1 MKILHVITSL
11 GTGGAER
18 LMVDLLP
25 RLRNLGNDVSLLI
38 FDGTRTAFYETL
50 EQSDIRIMSL
60 SKGGNVYDIRHIAK
74 LKKLLPLYDVVHTHN
89 TACQY
94 FVSLAKRLTKC
105 KTKIVT
111 TEHNTFNRRRDYPLL
126 RYVDRTIYRK
136 YDAIVAISD
145 KTRENLTAFVGD
157 DFPITTINN
166 GIDLSPYADFK
177 PNFPKDDETVIVTM
191 VAAFRPQKD
200 QYTLIKSI
208 ALLPKRYKLWLL
220 GDGERR
226 GELET
231 LTKQLDVADRVTFW
245 GNQKDVPS
253 YIRQSHI
260 MVLSSHWEGLS
271 LSLLESM
278 ASRRPMIVS
287 EVDGLRD
294 IAGNVAVTVRHE
306 DETQL
311 ADAITSLATDKA
323 LYEKISSQCHVEAMK
338 YDIDKMVESY
348 NNLYKVL

>member
-1 MKILHVITSL
+1 MRILHVITSL
-11 GTGGAER
+11 STGGAER

-25 RLRNLGNDVSLLI
+25 RLRDFGNDVSLLL
-38 FDGTRTAFYETL
+38 FDGTRTAFYDEL
-50 EQSDIRIMSL
+50 EQSGIKISSL
-60 SKGGNVYDIRHIAK
+60 SQGGNVYDIRYIGK
-74 LKKLLPLYDVVHTHN
+74 LRKILSQYDIVHTHN

-94 FVSLAKRLTKC
+94 FVSLARRLSRS
-105 KTKIVT
+105 KTRIVT
-111 TEHNTFNRRRDYPLL
+111 TEHNTFNRRREYPLL
-126 RYVDRTIYRK
+126 RHVDRVIYRK
-136 YDAIVAISD
+136 YDAIIAISD
-145 KTRENLTAFVGD
+145 KTWENLTAFVGN
-157 DFPITTINN
+157 DFPISIINN

-177 PNFPKDDETVIVTM
+177 PNVPQPDEDVTVTM
-191 VAAFRPQKD
+191 VAAFRPQKNQD
-200 QYTLIKSI
+200 TLLKAI
-208 ALLPKRYKLWLL
+208 ALLPTRYKLWLL

-231 LTKQLDVADRVTFW
+231 LADSLGIKDRVTFW

-253 YIRQSHI
+253 FIRQSNI

-323 LYEKISSQCHVEAMK
+323 LYEKISSQCHAEAMK
-338 YDIDKMVESY
+338 YDIDKMAESY
-348 NNLYKVL
+348 NNLYGNL

>member
-1 MKILHVITSL
+1 MRILHVITSL

-25 RLRNLGNDVSLLI
+25 RLRDLGNDVSLLL
-38 FDGTRTAFYETL
+38 FDGTKTVFYDELAQTGIKITSFS
-50 EQSDIRIMSL
+50 Q
-60 SKGGNVYDIRHIAK
+60 GGNVYDMRYIGK
-74 LKKLLPLYDVVHTHN
+74 LRKILPQYDIVHAHN

-94 FVSLAKRLTKC
+94 FVSLAKRFSHC
-105 KTKIVT
+105 KTRIVT
-111 TEHNTFNRRRDYPLL
+111 TEHNTFNRRREYSLL
-126 RYVDRTIYRK
+126 RHVDRAIYRQ
-136 YDAIVAISD
+136 YDAIIAISD

-157 DFPITTINN
+157 NFPISIINN
-166 GIDLSPYADFK
+166 GIDLSPYADFR
-177 PNFPKDDETVIVTM
+177 PNYPPPDEDVIVTM

-200 QYTLIKSI
+200 QDTLLRAM
-208 ALLPKRYKLWLL
+208 ALLPGRYKLWLL

-231 LTKQLDVADRVTFW
+231 LADSLGIKDRVTFW

-253 YIRQSHI
+253 FIRQSNI